1 MRADFSKQVTVQ
13 NHLQTHLLGGRRLLA
28 SICRSLLCVCLQ
40 LRLISDSP
48 ERLSMLLAS
57 VGTTDA
63 DEPSTSS
70 RCLTSTAVCQGFA

>member
-1 MRADFSKQVTVQ
+1 M
-13 NHLQTHLLGGRRLLA
+13 LY
-28 SICRSLLCVCLQ
+28 VCLQ

-57 VGTTDA
+57 VSGTDA

-70 RCLTSTAVCQGFA
+70 R